1 LKVSET
7 SLPGV
12 LLLEPKVFGD
22 ARGFFLES
30 WNARVFREA
39 TGLTCDFVQD
49 NHSRSAKGVLRGLHF
64 QLVYPQ
70 GKLVRVSHG
79 RVWDVAVDVRKS
91 SPTFGQHVAVELSE
105 SNQHQLWIPP
115 GFAHGFLVLSDYAD
129 FQYKTTD
136 YWMPQYERSLRW
148 NDPAL
153 GIAWPGLEQSY
164 QLAGKDRDAPV
175 LAVLGAEGALYD

>member
-64 QLVYPQ
+64 QLVHPQ

-136 YWMPQYERSLRW
+136 YWMPQHERTLRW
-148 NDPAL
+148 NDPCL
-153 GIAWPGLEQSY
+153 GIEWPSIEKCY
-164 QLAGKDRDAPV
+164 QLAAKDRDAPL
-175 LAVLGAEGALYD
+175 LAALSAEGALYD

>member
-70 GKLVRVSHG
+70 GKLVRVSQG
-79 RVWDVAVDVRKS
+79 RVWDVTVDVSKS
-91 SPTFGQHVAVELSE
+91 SPSFGQHVAVELSE

-115 GFAHGFLVLSDYAD
+115 GFAHGFLVLSDYAE

-136 YWMPQYERSLRW
+136 YWMPQHERSLRW
-148 NDPAL
+148 NDPCL
-153 GIAWPGLEQSY
+153 GIEWPSIEKCY
-164 QLAGKDRDAPV
+164 QLAAKDRDAPL
-175 LAVLGAEGALYD
+175 LAALSAEGALYD

>member
-1 LKVSET
+1 MKVSET

-70 GKLVRVSHG
+70 GKLVRVSQG

-91 SPTFGQHVAVELSE
+91 SPSFGQHVAVELSE

-136 YWMPQYERSLRW
+136 YWMPQHERSLRW
-148 NDPAL
+148 NDPCL
-153 GIAWPGLEQSY
+153 GIEWPGIEECY
-164 QLAGKDRDAPV
+164 QLAAKDRDAPL
-175 LAVLGAEGALYD
+175 LAALSAEGALYD